1 MKTMNSNKFVL
12 DLDSSMNSA
21 QGLLSFMTDAS
32 KQIKTF
38 LDDNNEA
45 KTKVN
50 IFIFLICKFFIFLS
64 IFF

>member
-1 MKTMNSNKFVL
+1 MNSSNFVL

-38 LDDNNEA
+38 LDDNNEV
-45 KTKVN
+45 KTKV
-50 IFIFLICKFFIFLS
+50 IYFIFLICKLFLFNS
-64 IFF
+64 ISF

>member
-1 MKTMNSNKFVL
+1 MNSSNFVL

-38 LDDNNEA
+38 LDDNNEV
-45 KTKVN
+45 KTKV
-50 IFIFLICKFFIFLS
+50 IYFIFLICKLCLFNS
-64 IFF
+64 ISF

>member
-1 MKTMNSNKFVL
+1 MARRNMKMNLTKL

-38 LDDNNEA
+38 LDDDQ
-45 KTKVN
+45 KIYKKQQVSYTY
-50 IFIFLICKFFIFLS
+50 F
-64 IFF
+64 